1 MSKVKPERYLS
12 LEQIEQ
18 YCRNNNIDY
27 AFCIECGALIC
38 DSNKVF
44 ITLDGK
50 KLIDNEER
58 ATTFLKTRIYNGH
71 EYRVCRCKECVAKK
85 FPYILKSKRMYG
97 HKWAKCC
104 KYVFGVSDEDFD
116 EFARE
121 RQKVTREK
129 MIKRWGLEEGERRW
143 QQYCNKQSETNTF
156 EYKKEKYGWT
166 QEMFDE
172 YNSSRAVTLE
182 NCIRRH
188 GEEKGK
194 EIFEKYREQQRYT
207 TSPEYFIEKYGE
219 EKGKE
224 IYNNFDELRYTSGNS
239 KHYSMIS
246 KDLFDRLML
255 RSVFKDDNCYYAEN
269 EYKVDTPDENGIT
282 HPYRLDFYDSDLNL
296 AIEFQGAFYHDDV
309 NKDLK
314 RIKLIQQK
322 IKCSAIFVDEI
333 AYMKSILSVIEEIER
348 LVDIICKND
357 DFDNWHTVYIIS
369 YDIDN
374 CKIYTKN
381 IQHT

>member
-1 MSKVKPERYLS
+1 MSKGEKKYSRVNPDRFLT

-18 YCRNNNIDY
+18 FVKDNNIDY
-27 AFCIECGALIC
+27 AYCIECGKLIC
-38 DSNKVF
+38 ESDQLYFTNKGVLKDVRGL
-44 ITLDGK
+44 T
-50 KLIDNEER
+50 N
-58 ATTFLKTRIYNGH
+58 TFLKTRKYGEH
-71 EYRVCRCKECVAKK
+71 EYHICRCRDCVAKK
-85 FPYILKSKRMYG
+85 FPNILKSKESYAQ
-97 HKWAKCC
+97 KWAKCC
-104 KYVFGVSDEDFD
+104 KYAFGVSDEDFD
-116 EFARE
+116 PISPE
-121 RQKVTREK
+121 RQKITREK
-129 MIKRWGLEEGERRW
+129 MINRWGLEEGERRW

-207 TSPEYFIEKYGE
+207 TSLEYFIEKYGE

-224 IYNNFDELRYTSGNS
+224 IYNNFDELRSTTSGNS

-269 EYKVDTPDENGIT
+269 EYKVDTHDENGIT

-296 AIEFQGAFYHDDV
+296 AIEFQGALYHDDI

-314 RIKLIQQK
+314 RMKLIQQK
-322 IKCSAIFVDEI
+322 IKCSAIFC
-333 AYMKSILSVIEEIER
+333 R
-348 LVDIICKND
+348 
-357 DFDNWHTVYIIS
+357 
-369 YDIDN
+369 
-374 CKIYTKN
+374 
-381 IQHT
+381 